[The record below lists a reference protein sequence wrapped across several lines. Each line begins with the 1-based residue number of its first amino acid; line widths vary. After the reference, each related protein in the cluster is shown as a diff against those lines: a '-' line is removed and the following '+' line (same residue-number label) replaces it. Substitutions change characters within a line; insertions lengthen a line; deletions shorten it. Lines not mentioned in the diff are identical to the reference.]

1 MNRLFTYLKEAQ
13 AELAKVDWP
22 NRAQATRLTIVVII
36 FSLVLAGFIGGVDY
50 IFSLVVQ
57 KVILKG

>member
-1 MNRLFTYLKEAQ
+1 MQRVLQYFREARS
-13 AELAKVDWP
+13 ELGKVEWP
-22 NRAQATRLTIVVII
+22 NRAQATRLTIVVIV

-50 IFSLVVQ
+50 VFSLIVQ

>member
-1 MNRLFTYLKEAQ
+1 MNRLMTYLRESR

-22 NRAQATRLTIVVII
+22 NRQQAMRLTAVVVV
-36 FSLVLAGFIGGVDY
+36 FSLLVASFIGAVDY
-50 IFSLVVQ
+50 IFTTILQ

>member
-1 MNRLFTYLKEAQ
+1 MQRALQYFRESR

-22 NRAQATRLTIVVII
+22 NRAQAIRLTAVVIV

-50 IFSLVVQ
+50 VFSLVVQ

>member
-1 MNRLFTYLKEAQ
+1 MNRLLTYLREAR

-22 NRAQATRLTIVVII
+22 SRAQAARLTVMVII
-36 FSLVLAGFIGGVDY
+36 FSIVLAGFVGGVDY